1 MQTTNFQA
9 VSGHV
14 NEFVEGLKVA
24 IVTSMAAAAEGI
36 RLESEVARVMQRM
49 NCFHAVLEGID
60 AQKQAIE
67 KALTKAVS
75 RPQQQSL
82 RLQLAMLD
90 EQTIAVLRRSGIDER
105 AARQSVA
112 QITDQSQADDDQVES
127 AVPSASHHSRR
138 QRRNRG
144 QFAKGRT
151 NNPF

>member
-49 NCFHAVLEGID
+49 NCFRAVLEGID

-67 KALTKAVS
+67 KALAKAVS

-90 EQTIAVLRRSGIDER
+90 EQTIAVLRRSGVDES
-105 AARQSVA
+105 AARKSVA
-112 QITDQSQADDDQVES
+112 RLTDQSQDGGSELES
-127 AVPSASHHSRR
+127 AAPSATHHSRR

-144 QFAKGRT
+144 RFAKDRT
-151 NNPF
+151 KAPF